1 MFLPYEYEKS
11 CVSCG
16 FNLMKRKH
24 ELSKRQRK
32 KIINR
37 LKYAEQKKFCICIE
51 VYQIHES
58 HDYDEKFEVLST

>member
-37 LKYAEQKKFCICIE
+37 LKYAEQKIFCICIE

-58 HDYDEKFEVLST
+58 HDYDKTFEVVST